1 MFLTRLGSGIL
12 LVVLALVF
20 IIAGGPVLAA
30 VLCLISLAAY
40 RELGKAVGFI
50 SASNEPSSRACT
62 DIWRLPR
69 ESSTAEDKTKR
80 ALEYTG
86 MILTVAYYV
95 WIYVAL
101 WYAYSDS
108 ASSDIAALLYLMY
121 DRYKLSA
128 GIVLA
133 FIVYLFVYVFCFPGY
148 HGKDVMAA
156 CFSFLYGPVMLSFL
170 YLTRMGFSMGKYL
183 VWFIFLCSWG
193 SDTCA
198 YAVGVLIGKHKMTP
212 KLSPKKSVEG
222 AIGGIVGAALLFA
235 LYVYLIEQRLGLA
248 QFGISTVG
256 AMILGAVG
264 ALVSMVGDLAA
275 SAIKRDYGIKDYGRL
290 IPGHG
295 GIMDRFDSV
304 IIAAPLIFLG
314 LSLMG
319 NGL

>member
-1 MFLTRLGSGIL
+1 MFLTRLVSGIL
-12 LVVLALVF
+12 LVALALVF
-20 IIAGGPVLAA
+20 IITGGPVLAA
-30 VLCLISLAAY
+30 VLCLISLIAY

-50 SASNEPSSRACT
+50 T
-62 DIWRLPR
+62 
-69 ESSTAEDKTKR
+69 EDKTKR

-86 MILTVAYYV
+86 MILTVIYYG
-95 WIYVAL
+95 WIYFAL

-108 ASSDIAALLYLMY
+108 ATSDIAALLYLMY
-121 DRYKLSA
+121 DRFKLA
-128 GIVLA
+128 GGIVIA
-133 FIVYLFVYVFCFPGY
+133 FIVYLFVYVFRFPGY
-148 HGKDVMAA
+148 HGRDVMAA
-156 CFSFLYGPVMLSFL
+156 YFSFLYGPIMLSFL
-170 YLTRMGFSMGKYL
+170 YLTRTGFAAGKYL

-222 AIGGIVGAALLFA
+222 AIGGIVGATLLFA
-235 LYVYLIEQRLGLA
+235 LYVYLIEQRFGLA
-248 QFGISTVG
+248 HFGISVAG
-256 AMILGAVG
+256 AAVLGAVG

-275 SAIKRDYGIKDYGRL
+275 SAIKRDYGIKDYGKL

-304 IIAAPLIFLG
+304 IVTAPLIFIG
-314 LSLMG
+314 LSLMM